1 MSGRAEKIP
10 SGGWIARL
18 LKRNPPV
25 PADRDQLVELL
36 RNAEHRHLIDP
47 ETLVMLEGA
56 LNVSQMRVGDI
67 MIPASQMV
75 VIQESADP
83 KDFLP
88 TIIDS
93 GHSRFPLLDEKR
105 EQVLGIL
112 LAKDLLAYL
121 AGEGKT
127 FDIKDLIRKPVFV
140 PDSKRLDILLREFR
154 TSRNHM
160 AIVVDEYG
168 GIAGLV
174 SIEDVIEQIVG
185 EIDDEHDIDDED
197 LIRLHRRNR
206 YTVKARTPI
215 EEFNRYFGTEFTDEE
230 YDTVGGLALKAFGRL
245 PTKGESVKHGG
256 FDFTVLRADRRRIHT
271 LRVSRSEEGDT
282 AAVRPESERLLSH
295 PKTD

>member
-1 MSGRAEKIP
+1 MNARPEKIP
-10 SGGWIARL
+10 SQGWVARL
-18 LKRNPPV
+18 LKRKPPV

-83 KDFLP
+83 KDFLS

-93 GHSRFPLLDEKR
+93 GHSRFPLVDEKR

-197 LIRLHRRNR
+197 LIRLHRQNR

-215 EEFNRYFGTEFTDEE
+215 EAFNRYFGTEFTDEE
-230 YDTVGGLALKAFGRL
+230 YDTVGGLALKAFGHL

-271 LRVSRSEEGDT
+271 LRVSRSEEGD
-282 AAVRPESERLLSH
+282 AAASPENERLVS
-295 PKTD
+295 PTKAD

>member
-1 MSGRAEKIP
+1 MNDKIT
-10 SGGWIARL
+10 SAGWISRL
-18 LKRNPPV
+18 LKRDPAV
-25 PADRDQLVELL
+25 PSDRDQLVELL

-47 ETLVMLEGA
+47 ETLAMLEGA

-67 MIPASQMV
+67 MIPASQMA
-75 VIQESADP
+75 VIQESDDP

-93 GHSRFPLLDEKR
+93 GHSRFPLVDEKR

-121 AGEGKT
+121 AGEDKS

-185 EIDDEHDIDDED
+185 EIDDEHDVDDED
-197 LIRLHRRNR
+197 LIRLHRKNR
-206 YTVKARTPI
+206 YTVKARTAI
-215 EEFNRYFGTEFTDEE
+215 EEFNRYFGTEFTDDE
-230 YDTVGGLALKAFGRL
+230 YDTVGGLILKAFGRL
-245 PTKGESVKHGG
+245 PTKGESLQYGG
-256 FDFTVLRADRRRIHT
+256 FDFIVLRADRRRIHT
-271 LRVSRSEEGDT
+271 LRVSRSEEAG
-282 AAVRPESERLLSH
+282 AAVSPENEPLMS
-295 PKTD
+295 PNKAD

>member
-1 MSGRAEKIP
+1 MSAHPEKIP
-10 SGGWIARL
+10 SGGWIGRL

-93 GHSRFPLLDEKR
+93 GHSRFPLVDEKR

-121 AGEGKT
+121 AGEDKP

-154 TSRNHM
+154 TSRNHI

-168 GIAGLV
+168 GTAGLV

-197 LIRLHRRNR
+197 LIRLHRQNR
-206 YTVKARTPI
+206 YTVKARTAI
-215 EEFNRYFGTEFTDEE
+215 AEFNRYFGTEFTDEE
-230 YDTVGGLALKAFGRL
+230 YDTIGGLALKAFGRL
-245 PTKGESVKHGG
+245 PVKGESLKRGG

-271 LRVSRSEEGDT
+271 LRVSRSEEGDI
-282 AAVRPESERLLSH
+282 AASPKNEQLLSAL
-295 PKTD
+295 KTD